1 MRGLRKYYNQIHA
14 RIEAISRITST
25 AEGSTRLA
33 FSPEHE
39 RARSVLLAPYARD
52 RRYRI
57 VRDPADNIF
66 VTDLASGDGRGGLM
80 VGSHLDTV
88 IQGGAYDGVLGV
100 VLGAAL
106 LDFVRE
112 AGIRPRMPLHLVLFN
127 DEEGVRFSSGLAGS
141 RALVG
146 RLRPRDLDTKDR
158 QGNTLRDLLA
168 RTPGRGRGILGYRP
182 PVRPDFYVEPHIE
195 QGPRLVRARARI
207 GIVPG
212 IVGIKRFRL
221 EAIGEANH
229 AGTTPM
235 NERKDALRATA
246 LVLARLPDIV
256 GRDPVA
262 VATAG
267 TLTCEPNAHN
277 VIPGRV
283 VTTIETRCPRLGYFG
298 PATRRLEAIVATA
311 QRSFG
316 GRLRLID
323 TRMSPPVPM
332 ARAVVAAM
340 RRAARR
346 LDLPHPELYSAA
358 GHDAMNMARLCRA
371 GMFFVPSAGGR
382 SHRPDEFTSAR
393 DVELGFRFLLETARE
408 LGTLP

>member
-1 MRGLRKYYNQIHA
+1 VKALRKYYDQIHQ
-14 RIEAISRITST
+14 RIEAIRKISST
-25 AEGSTRLA
+25 AEGCTRLA

-39 RARSVLLAPYARD
+39 RARRLVLEPYAGD
-52 RRYRI
+52 RRYRV

-66 VTDLASGDGRGGLM
+66 VTDRASGKGEGGLM

-100 VLGAAL
+100 VLGAGL
-106 LDFVRE
+106 LDYARE

-127 DEEGVRFSSGLAGS
+127 DEEGVRFSSGLVGS
-141 RALVG
+141 RALAG
-146 RLRPRDLDTKDR
+146 RITARDLEARDR
-158 QGNTLRDLLA
+158 EGHTVRDLLA

-182 PVRPDFYVEPHIE
+182 PVVPDFYIEPHIE
-195 QGPRLVRARARI
+195 QGPRLVRAEAKI
-207 GIVPG
+207 GIVSG

-235 NERKDALRATA
+235 DVRKDALRATA
-246 LVLARLPDIV
+246 LVLGRLPEVV

-262 VATAG
+262 VVTAG
-267 TLTCEPNAHN
+267 TIACEPNAHN

-283 VTTIETRCPRLGYFG
+283 VATIETRSPRLAYFG
-298 PATRRLEAIVATA
+298 PATRRLEALVAAA

-316 GRLRLID
+316 GRLRLVA
-323 TRMSPPVPM
+323 TRLSEPVPL
-332 ARAVVAAM
+332 ARPVIAAM

-346 LDLPHPELYSAA
+346 LDVSHRELYSAA
-358 GHDAMNMARLCRA
+358 GHDAMNMARLCQA

-382 SHRPDEFTSAR
+382 SHRPDEFTAAR
-393 DVELGFRFLLETARE
+393 DIELGFRFLLETARE
-408 LGTLP
+408 LGALP